1 MIEYGFEIFHDFS
14 DDLKPHWDNLYKKG
28 GHYNLSF
35 NWCQIWY
42 KNFPK
47 NKKPYIITFWQ
58 DKELLMLAP
67 FYLKNNRL
75 SLIGTKPD
83 MYDEFGILCND
94 VKIMD
99 KLTNY
104 ILQQGFEMN
113 FKHINAESILAKKII
128 NKIAA
133 YGIAKNSGVS
143 ETELVLTE
151 SFSTERIVKSDIRRC
166 KKHLFDDLK
175 AEYIF
180 EFAAEKNEK
189 IIDELIKF
197 HKFRWNGGMLEK
209 KAGLENFVREI
220 TLNNDDLII
229 SRLSIST
236 TNETAAYC
244 IGYINKKDESSTTY
258 NASIATY
265 NANFKKYAPGKI
277 LYFEL
282 ITSAFQKG
290 ITKFGFGRGS
300 EPYKR
305 NFASDEQILF
315 NLETYNN
322 SKIFT
327 KVKKLNDKLLR
338 LIFNK
343 R

>member
-14 DDLKPHWDNLYKKG
+14 DDIKPYWDELYTKG
-28 GHYNLSF
+28 GNYNLSYD
-35 NWCQIWY
+35 WCRIWY

-58 DKELLMLAP
+58 DKELYMLAP

-83 MYDEFGILCND
+83 MYDEFDILYRE
-94 VKIMD
+94 VKIID
-99 KLTNY
+99 KLIDY
-104 ILQQGFEMN
+104 ILTQGLEMN
-113 FKHINAESILAKKII
+113 FKHMNAESILAKKLI
-128 NKIAA
+128 NKLAG
-133 YGIAKNSGVS
+133 YGIVKNAGVS
-143 ETELVLTE
+143 ETQLVLTE
-151 SFSTERIVKSDIRRC
+151 SFSTENIVKSDIRRC
-166 KKHLFDDLK
+166 KNHLFKDLNT
-175 AEYIF
+175 EYVF
-180 EFAAEKNEK
+180 EFETEKSEK

-220 TLNNDDLII
+220 ALNDDNLII

-244 IGYINKKDESSTTY
+244 MGYVNKKDASPTSY

-265 NANFKKYAPGKI
+265 NAKFKKYAPGKI

-282 ITSAFQKG
+282 IPATFQKG

-322 SKIFT
+322 SKTFT
-327 KVKKLNDKLLR
+327 KIKKLIDKLLR
-338 LIFNK
+338 ALFNK